1 MAFMLKLDIITVV
14 FTAGVVTGL
23 VGGLSFGKIL
33 NILGEAFVTNPYM
46 TVFFVT
52 LPIIGLLEGYGLK
65 QRIAE
70 LIGKLKAATA
80 GKILSLYMVIR
91 TIAAGGVL
99 LIVWTLNELGVQV
112 TEKEVANAFNLKYTI
127 KDLINLYQKISNL
140 RKVIILALE
149 ILYILSGIVSLIAT
163 VYSFKDKS
171 LETRLGGGFFWP
183 VLSIVIFAFVIG
195 QFISLGGLVGMGI
208 GAIFINDS
216 LGILRRFKKW
226 KY

>member
-1 MAFMLKLDIITVV
+1 M
-14 FTAGVVTGL
+14 
-23 VGGLSFGKIL
+23 
-33 NILGEAFVTNPYM
+33 
-46 TVFFVT
+46 
-52 LPIIGLLEGYGLK
+52 
-65 QRIAE
+65 
-70 LIGKLKAATA
+70 
-80 GKILSLYMVIR
+80 
-91 TIAAGGVL
+91 
-99 LIVWTLNELGVQV
+99 
-112 TEKEVANAFNLKYTI
+112 ANAFNLKYTI

-183 VLSIVIFAFVIG
+183 VLSIAIFAFVIG

-216 LGILRRFKKW
+216 LGILRRFKK
-226 KY
+226 

>member
-1 MAFMLKLDIITVV
+1 MLKLDIITVV

-99 LIVWTLNELGVQV
+99 LIV
-112 TEKEVANAFNLKYTI
+112 
-127 KDLINLYQKISNL
+127 
-140 RKVIILALE
+140 
-149 ILYILSGIVSLIAT
+149 
-163 VYSFKDKS
+163 
-171 LETRLGGGFFWP
+171 
-183 VLSIVIFAFVIG
+183 
-195 QFISLGGLVGMGI
+195 
-208 GAIFINDS
+208 
-216 LGILRRFKKW
+216 
-226 KY
+226 